1 MATTEDRRGRVPGLS
16 EQVNE
21 RLASLDT
28 GLREGLREIHDE
40 LRAMNTRLDGFNSRF
55 DGLHTR
61 LDAKASTWLV
71 GAGIAWL
78 SLLMAL
84 LTLLTRR

>member
-1 MATTEDRRGRVPGLS
+1 MATTEDRLGRVPGIS

-28 GLREGLREIHDE
+28 GLREGLREIRDE
-40 LRAMNTRLDGFNSRF
+40 LRAMN
-55 DGLHTR
+55 TR

-78 SLLMAL
+78 SLLMGL

>member
-1 MATTEDRRGRVPGLS
+1 MATTEDRLGRLEGII

-28 GLREGLREIHDE
+28 GLREGVREIRDE
-40 LRAMNTRLDGFNSRF
+40 LRGVNARLE
-55 DGLHTR
+55 
-61 LDAKASTWLV
+61 AKASTWLV

-78 SLLMAL
+78 SLLMTG
-84 LTLLTRR
+84 LTLLTWR

>member
-16 EQVNE
+16 DPGLNLAGG
-21 RLASLDT
+21 LASLDT
-28 GLREGLREIHDE
+28 GLREGLREIRDE
-40 LRAMNTRLDGFNSRF
+40 LRTMNA
-55 DGLHTR
+55 R
-61 LDAKASTWLV
+61 LDAKASQWLV

>member
-1 MATTEDRRGRVPGLS
+1 
-16 EQVNE
+16 
-21 RLASLDT
+21 
-28 GLREGLREIHDE
+28 
-40 LRAMNTRLDGFNSRF
+40 MN
-55 DGLHTR
+55 TR

-78 SLLMAL
+78 SLLMGL

>member
-28 GLREGLREIHDE
+28 GLREGLRDKPRHDF
-40 LRAMNTRLDGFNSRF
+40 LSA
-55 DGLHTR
+55 
-61 LDAKASTWLV
+61 
-71 GAGIAWL
+71 GAE
-78 SLLMAL
+78 
-84 LTLLTRR
+84 

>member
-16 EQVNE
+16 EPVNE

-28 GLREGLREIHDE
+28 GLREGLQEIRDARRTMH
-40 LRAMNTRLDGFNSRF
+40 A
-55 DGLHTR
+55 R
-61 LDAKASTWLV
+61 LDAKASQWLV

-78 SLLMAL
+78 SLLMTG

>member
-1 MATTEDRRGRVPGLS
+1 MATTEDRLGRVPGISDPGL
-16 EQVNE
+16 NLAGG
-21 RLASLDT
+21 LASLDT
-28 GLREGLREIHDE
+28 GLREGLRAIRDE
-40 LRAMNTRLDGFNSRF
+40 LRAMN
-55 DGLHTR
+55 TR

-78 SLLMAL
+78 SLLMGL

>member
-1 MATTEDRRGRVPGLS
+1 MATTEDRLGRVPGIS
-16 EQVNE
+16 EPVNE

-28 GLREGLREIHDE
+28 GLREGLREIRDE
-40 LRAMNTRLDGFNSRF
+40 LRTMN
-55 DGLHTR
+55 TR
-61 LDAKASTWLV
+61 LDAKASQWLV

>member
-28 GLREGLREIHDE
+28 GLREGLREIRDE
-40 LRAMNTRLDGFNSRF
+40 LRTMNA
-55 DGLHTR
+55 R
-61 LDAKASTWLV
+61 LDAKASQWLV

>member
-1 MATTEDRRGRVPGLS
+1 MATTEDRLGRVPGIS

-28 GLREGLREIHDE
+28 GLREGLREIRDE
-40 LRAMNTRLDGFNSRF
+40 LR
-55 DGLHTR
+55 GLNAW
-61 LDAKASTWLV
+61 LEAKASTWLV

-78 SLLMAL
+78 SLLMAGLAL
-84 LTLLTRR
+84 LMRR

>member
-1 MATTEDRRGRVPGLS
+1 MATTEDRLGRVPGLS

-28 GLREGLREIHDE
+28 GLREGLREIRDE
-40 LRAMNTRLDGFNSRF
+40 LRTMHARF
-55 DGLHTR
+55 DGLNTR

-71 GAGIAWL
+71 GARIAWL
-78 SLLMAL
+78 SLLMTG
-84 LTLLTRR
+84 LTLLTWR

>member
-1 MATTEDRRGRVPGLS
+1 MATTEDRLGRVPGIS

-28 GLREGLREIHDE
+28 GLREGVREIRDE
-40 LRAMNTRLDGFNSRF
+40 LRTMNARF
-55 DGLHTR
+55 DGLNTR

-71 GAGIAWL
+71 GAGIACPG
-78 SLLMAL
+78 LMLAGVMTG